1 MRVSPRGTDN
11 SAALISQLQEPS
23 RENSEFASI
32 RDLGTGMSIAHFPR
46 AAWDNDHV
54 AEEG

>member
-1 MRVSPRGTDN
+1 MRVPSRGTDN

>member
-1 MRVSPRGTDN
+1 MRVPPRGTDN
-11 SAALISQLQEPS
+11 SAALISQLQEPL
-23 RENSEFASI
+23 RKNSEFAPI
-32 RDLGTGMSIAHFPR
+32 RDVSTGISIAHFPR